1 MKNKKFLLL
10 LAMPLL
16 LVGCGGTSSSGSSVT
31 PSVSTTPTVS
41 TSTPESSTSV
51 GSSTSAF
58 DPEEGAHLTIAQ
70 VKLLVPNSND
80 ETTKKFYVT
89 ATIKEVTDATKG
101 HMVIEDETGEME
113 IYFSSQR

>member
-31 PSVSTTPTVS
+31 PSVSTTPVVS

-51 GSSTSAF
+51 GSSTSVF
-58 DPEEGAHLTIAQ
+58 DQEEGAHLTIDQ
-70 VKLLVPNSND
+70 LKL
-80 ETTKKFYVT
+80 
-89 ATIKEVTDATKG
+89 
-101 HMVIEDETGEME
+101 
-113 IYFSSQR
+113 